1 MKQGKVT
8 LKSGKIVKIYIV
20 YEISKR
26 INISNYPKL
35 ENCLFEA
42 VTLTKNGVID
52 KSKYFGYLIVFDK
65 HGRFSF
71 PSAGL
76 GKS

>member
-8 LKSGKIVKIYIV
+8 FKSGKIVNIYIV
-20 YEISKR
+20 YEISKS
-26 INISNYPKL
+26 INISNYPTL

-42 VTLTKNGVID
+42 VTSTKNGVID
-52 KSKYFGYLIVFDK
+52 KSKYFDYLIVFDK

-71 PSAGL
+71 PGTGL
-76 GKS
+76 GKN